1 MTKTTE
7 QFGIVRIDIEEKQDN
22 CYAITS
28 KDMPSLHLA
37 GENVDKLLQDIPG
50 SIELLFELNYGM
62 KIRVGSVIPG
72 DEIVKK
78 RPRTLDRV
86 MWAFTVLE
94 S

>member
-1 MTKTTE
+1 MTKAME
-7 QFGIVRIDIEEKQDN
+7 RFGIVRIDIEEKQDN

-37 GENVDKLLQDIPG
+37 GESVDKLLQDIPG
-50 SIELLFELNYGM
+50 SIELLFELNYGL

-78 RPRTLDRV
+78 HPRTLDRL